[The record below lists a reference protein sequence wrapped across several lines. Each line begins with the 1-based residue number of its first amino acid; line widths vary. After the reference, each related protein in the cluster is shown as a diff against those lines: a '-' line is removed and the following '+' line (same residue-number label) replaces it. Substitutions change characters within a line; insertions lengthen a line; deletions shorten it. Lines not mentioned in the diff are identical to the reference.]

1 MRIGQRVL
9 WALIPLLLAT
19 GCRDESTGP
28 WILGKWY
35 GWITPHDH
43 GTADMRDLVLTIR
56 ADRVYLAI
64 ADTAVQTRNA
74 RIQAWENSA
83 DLSRTGVVDFDAT
96 VAGQALH
103 FQGYVSECF
112 ACFSGFF
119 GSAAN
124 ADSAV
129 YDWWADQGPRTL
141 LSQQP

>member
-35 GWITPHDH
+35 GWITPHNH
-43 GTADMRDLVLTIR
+43 GTADMRDLALTIR

-74 RIQAWENSA
+74 RILASENP
-83 DLSRTGVVDFDAT
+83 DLSRTGLVDFDAT

-103 FQGYVSECF
+103 FQGYVSECWV
-112 ACFSGFF
+112 CLSGIF

-129 YDWWADQGPRTL
+129 YDWWADQAPPRL
-141 LSQQP
+141 VSQQP